1 MNVEGGLVGVVVTDL
16 LARIPPVD
24 RVEFR
29 LDRVA
34 LAVPPSGLAAPEDP
48 AGPLLARRP
57 LGGMVLAVVLAD
69 GRIVGTVTVTDLR
82 QATRWR
88 SLTATPATAS

>member
-1 MNVEGGLVGVVVTDL
+1 M
-16 LARIPPVD
+16 
-24 RVEFR
+24 
-29 LDRVA
+29 
-34 LAVPPSGLAAPEDP
+34 
-48 AGPLLARRP
+48 LARRP

-88 SLTATPATAS
+88 SLTTTPASAS